1 MNDDRISQMI
11 RLRYAGE
18 GSFEATSKSTQE
30 LLDRQLVV
38 GEAYRIDIY
47 HERSEKFHAKY
58 FAVIADAWEHL
69 PEAWAAL
76 LPSPEHLRKYA
87 LIKAGWCEVVT
98 FPMKSKEDAIRAI
111 NTAKFFDAYCLAT
124 ASANV
129 LTVYKARSQRKSYQS
144 AVEFKE
150 IAGKVFHI
158 IGEMIGVDPL
168 TINPDHCSQ

>member
-1 MNDDRISQMI
+1 MSDDRITQMT
-11 RLRYAGE
+11 RLRYMGE
-18 GSFEATSKSTQE
+18 GMFEPTASAIGK

-69 PEAWAAL
+69 PEPWAAM

-98 FPMKSKEDAIRAI
+98 FPMKSREEALKAI

-124 ASANV
+124 ATGNV

-144 AVEFKE
+144 AAEFNE
-150 IAGKVFHI
+150 TAEKVFQI

-168 TINPDHCSQ
+168 TLSPDHSQ